1 MSIREQ
7 VVQANIEI
15 HTKMIHDY
23 ESEPHWRPENIEKVS
38 QRLQN
43 LYPEVRESA
52 LDVGAGTGFL
62 TRHLVKDFKK
72 VNAID
77 ITPAML
83 AKVPQCDNLTVE
95 ICQVESMSFP
105 DATFDFVCAYSFLH
119 HLYDPIYALKEMIR
133 VMKPNGV
140 LYVDL
145 EPNAS
150 YWDSLK
156 RVSEMERISIT
167 PLVEREIN
175 ATINIARQVSNKY
188 AIESSV
194 FENAEYSKSI
204 TGGFKAVELEQSL
217 RDLGLSSVQVQFD
230 WFMGQGGVMHGQSF
244 ELAKEIEDYL
254 RTALPAS
261 ANLFKYL
268 WFTGVKRRNCD
279 H

>member
-1 MSIREQ
+1 MSNRDQ
-7 VVQANIEI
+7 VVQANIEV
-15 HTKMIHDY
+15 HTKMIKDY
-23 ESEPHWRPENIEKVS
+23 ESEPHWKPENIEKVS
-38 QRLQN
+38 KRLQRL
-43 LYPEVRESA
+43 YPSERESA

-83 AKVPQCDNLTVE
+83 AKIPQFDNLEVQ
-95 ICQVESMSFP
+95 ICQVESLPFP

-119 HLYDPIYALKEMIR
+119 HIYDPIVALKEMIR

-150 YWDSLK
+150 YWTNLK
-156 RVSEMERISIT
+156 EISEKEGIALT

-175 ATINIARQVSNKY
+175 ATINIARQISTQY
-188 AIESSV
+188 EIEDSV
-194 FENAEYSKSI
+194 FNTAEYSKSI
-204 TGGFKAVELEQSL
+204 TGGFKAEELEKSL
-217 RDLGLSSVQVQFD
+217 HDLGLGSAKVNLD

-244 ELAKEIEDYL
+244 ELAGKIEDYL

-268 WFTGVKRRNCD
+268 WFTGVKEEKL
-279 H
+279 

>member
-1 MSIREQ
+1 MSTRDQ
-7 VVQANIEI
+7 VIQANIEV
-15 HTKMIHDY
+15 HTKMIDDY
-23 ESEPHWRPENIEKVS
+23 ESEPHWKPENIEKVS
-38 QRLQN
+38 KRMQG
-43 LYPEVRESA
+43 LYPTSREAA

-83 AKVPQCDNLTVE
+83 AKIPQYDNLEVQ
-95 ICQVESMSFP
+95 ICQVEHMPFA

-119 HLYDPIYALKEMIR
+119 HLYDPNVALKEMIR
-133 VMKPNGV
+133 VTKPNGV

-145 EPNAS
+145 EPNAK
-150 YWDSLK
+150 YWANLK
-156 RVSEMERISIT
+156 EVRETSGVTIT

-175 ATINIARQVSNKY
+175 ATINIASRVSSQY
-188 AIESSV
+188 AFEDSV
-194 FENAEYSKSI
+194 FDTAEYSKSI
-204 TGGFKAVELEQSL
+204 TGGFRALELEKSL
-217 RDLGLSSVQVQFD
+217 HDLGLGAIKVNLD
-230 WFMGQGGVMHGQSF
+230 WFMGQGGVMHGKSF

-268 WFTGVKRRNCD
+268 WFTGVKKEKL
-279 H
+279 